1 MADKPLILIVDDD
14 TTLLPIMEAR
24 IHPLGYRTQTAVDRG
39 QLLEAMSREIPTVI
53 LLDLKLGNHDGSQI
67 LQELVAQFPNIPVIL
82 FTGNATVESAVNAMK
97 MGAFDYLVKP
107 VDPSRLKVT
116 LQHAMEKVQL
126 QKRLENL
133 EDLVRNHQ
141 AKGTQMIG
149 DSPAM
154 RLVREMIATVAKT
167 DATVLIL
174 GESGT
179 GKEVTARMLHEQ
191 SRRAGGPFVP
201 VNMAALPRDLVEST
215 LFGHEK
221 GSFTGA
227 DGAQVGC
234 CEAADQ
240 GTLFLDE
247 IGEMDL
253 GLQAKL
259 LRFLQEKTVQRVGSS
274 KAKPVDVRVVAAT
287 NLNLEDQCRQG
298 RFREDLFYR
307 LNVVPIKLPALR
319 ERPGDVG
326 ALAQRFLLEFALRY
340 RRNVQGFTPEALDA
354 LSQYSWPGNVRQ
366 LQNLME
372 RIAILG
378 KSAWI
383 GIAELPPDL
392 LPSAKAQNQPQPV
405 APTLMAATPNLAQP
419 KTEFQTPV
427 GAGIPVSSL
436 AVAVPG
442 HGFSGT
448 PTEQGRPQG
457 KGSMED
463 MEKQAIQDALFQAGG
478 NAREAAH
485 ALGIGVATIYRK
497 IKKYGLEN

>member
-24 IHPLGYRTQTAVDRG
+24 IHPMGFRTQTAVHRG
-39 QLLEAMSREIPTVI
+39 EMLEAITREIPTII
-53 LLDLKLGNHDGSQI
+53 LLDLKLGQHDGSQI
-67 LQELVAQFPNIPVIL
+67 LQELVAQYPNIPVIL

-107 VDPSRLKVT
+107 VDPSRLRVT

-126 QKRLENL
+126 KKRLENL

-149 DSPAM
+149 DSPAI
-154 RLVREMIATVAKT
+154 RLVREMIATVAIT

-191 SRRAGGPFVP
+191 SRRCAGPFIP
-201 VNMAALPRDLVEST
+201 VNMAALPRELVEST

-227 DGAQVGC
+227 EGTQVGC

-253 GLQAKL
+253 ALQAKL

-274 KAKPVDVRVVAAT
+274 RAKPVDVRVVAAT
-287 NLNLEDQCRQG
+287 NLNLEEQCRQG
-298 RFREDLFYR
+298 KFREDLFYR
-307 LNVVPIKLPALR
+307 LNVVPLKLPPLR
-319 ERPGDVG
+319 ERPEDIG

-340 RRNVQGFTPEALDA
+340 RKNIQGFTPEALEA
-354 LSQYSWPGNVRQ
+354 LTRFPWPGNVRQ

-372 RIAILG
+372 RLAILG
-378 KSAWI
+378 KSQWI
-383 GIAELPPDL
+383 GLEDLPADFVNPAP
-392 LPSAKAQNQPQPV
+392 PSAQALDPGSQPV
-405 APTLMAATPNLAQP
+405 GGGPLSPPTRPPGGSSPTLPALPVPPTGFGMPLP
-419 KTEFQTPV
+419 K
-427 GAGIPVSSL
+427 SS
-436 AVAVPG
+436 
-442 HGFSGT
+442 
-448 PTEQGRPQG
+448 
-457 KGSMED
+457 GSMEE
-463 MEKQAIQDALFQAGG
+463 MEKQAIAEALMKSGG
-478 NAREAAH
+478 NARDAAH

-497 IKKYGLEN
+497 IKKYGLT